1 MGNLMNNTL
10 VERLTLAALALPA
23 LMQTAQAGRTEETY
37 NADFQYAHY
46 EESNQRMQADVF
58 DFSAA
63 APIGKAFTAS
73 IDLVRDTLSGASPM
87 FNLRNA
93 QGEVQQVLSGAS
105 IREQRDAVNA
115 SLSYAFDDVAI
126 NLGGGVSNEN
136 DYLAHYISTGLNW
149 ELNQKMTT
157 LSFSASVS
165 FDEVSKTGQPDFKR
179 SKTSQQY
186 LLGITQIIDKD
197 SLLQSNM
204 TFSYHH
210 GYLSDPYKLVFIEG
224 QGVRSDSRPEK
235 KFQWAWLTRYVRYF
249 KSLHNAALHA
259 DYRFYIDDWGVQAH
273 TAELSWQ
280 QPIIDGWIIMPRF
293 RYYSQDQASFYSA
306 VFDSSYS
313 SNIHSSDYRL
323 AGFGAVGG
331 GIKLSKTFLLNGFVK
346 DIKLQTAFDYYQ
358 RKASYQIG
366 GSSKGG
372 FDNFSFYMVTASI
385 NVKF

>member
-1 MGNLMNNTL
+1 MNNTL

-37 NADFQYAHY
+37 DADFQYAHY
-46 EESNQRMQADVF
+46 EESNQRMRADVF
-58 DFSAA
+58 EFSAA

-87 FNLRNA
+87 FNIRNA

-105 IREQRDAVNA
+105 IREQRDAVSA
-115 SLSYAFDDVAI
+115 SLSYAFDDVAV

-136 DYLAHYISTGLNW
+136 DYLSHYINTGISW
-149 ELNQKMTT
+149 ELNQKLTT
-157 LSFSASVS
+157 LNASVAVA
-165 FDEVSKTGQPDFKR
+165 FDEVGRTGQPDFKR

-186 LLGITQIIDKD
+186 LLGVTQIIDKD

-210 GYLSDPYKLVFIEG
+210 GYLSDPYKLVFMG
-224 QGVRSDSRPEK
+224 SQGVRSDSRPEK

-249 KSLHNAALHA
+249 KSLNKAALHA

-273 TAELSWQ
+273 MIELNWQ
-280 QPIIDGWIIMPRF
+280 QPIIDDWLIMPRF
-293 RYYSQDQASFYSA
+293 RYYSQDQANFYRA
-306 VFDSSYS
+306 VFDSSYT

-323 AGFGAVGG
+323 AGFGALSA
-331 GIKLSKTFLLNGFVK
+331 GIKLSKTFQMNGLIK
-346 DIKLQTAFDYYQ
+346 NIKLQTAFDYYQ

-366 GSSKGG
+366 GSSKGS
-372 FDNFSFYMVTASI
+372 FDDFSFYMVTASI